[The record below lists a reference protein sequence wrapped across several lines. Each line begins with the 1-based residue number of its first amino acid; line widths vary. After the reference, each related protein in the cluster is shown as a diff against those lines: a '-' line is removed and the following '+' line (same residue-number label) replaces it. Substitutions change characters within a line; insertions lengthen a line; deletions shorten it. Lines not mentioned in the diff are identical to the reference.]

1 MWAVL
6 IVVSQLITQ
15 HVKSIME
22 NPADV
27 AHRATIKTFLVEVAT
42 RMGGELNV
50 QEKAACKAIMTEQLT
65 QEHELEAAYR
75 QHVQDI
81 FNENQEEAYRKDT
94 RSVREEVEKRM
105 GQKLSKAM
113 CKACNHLIQSAFK
126 AQTVMAV
133 CSPIM

>member
-27 AHRATIKTFLVEVAT
+27 AHRATVKTFLVEVAN
-42 RMGGELNV
+42 RMGDKLDV

-126 AQTVMAV
+126 AQKVMAV

>member
-1 MWAVL
+1 MTWVRKLHYWFAQDPNQNEAGTLGGDGGKHQSNSASRTEATSSVMWAVL

-27 AHRATIKTFLVEVAT
+27 AHRATVKTFLVEVAN
-42 RMGGELNV
+42 RMGGKLDV

-81 FNENQEEAYRKDT
+81 FFFNSE
-94 RSVREEVEKRM
+94 S
-105 GQKLSKAM
+105 
-113 CKACNHLIQSAFK
+113 F
-126 AQTVMAV
+126 
-133 CSPIM
+133 